1 MAGNSRLSFIASVFV
16 AFAAIGLGG
25 CGKSAP
31 SKAEAKKP
39 VLTERIKAA
48 YPVTEE
54 AAGVWRIDE
63 HGAVSMHL
71 VIGEKKAALIDSGAG
86 TPGLD
91 AVVASLTDLP
101 VIVINTHFHEDHA
114 MGNRAFDTI
123 YAHPADLERVRYQ
136 SSPKSAFLPLREGDV
151 VDLGGR
157 KLSVIETP
165 GHTKGSICLLDA
177 KNRMLFTGDNNN
189 GHVWLFLSESLSVQE
204 YLASLERLIARS
216 KEYDLILIGHGDPC
230 DIGRLERIAES
241 CRAIMKGGIESLPY
255 KNYGALSYGPGDA
268 LVAYDPN
275 KIFAPR

>member
-1 MAGNSRLSFIASVFV
+1 MAENSRISFIAAACIALA
-16 AFAAIGLGG
+16 AFGLGG

-31 SKAEAKKP
+31 AKSVAKKP

-54 AAGVWRIDE
+54 TAGVWRIDE
-63 HGAVSMHL
+63 HGVVNMHL
-71 VIGEKKAALIDSGAG
+71 VIGEKKAALIDTGAG

-101 VIVINTHFHEDHA
+101 VIVINTHFHSDHA
-114 MGNRAFDTI
+114 MGNSAFDAI
-123 YAHPADLERVRYQ
+123 YAHVDDLERVSYQ
-136 SSPKSAFLPLREGDV
+136 SSAKSTFHQLRDGDV
-151 VDLGGR
+151 IDLGGR
-157 KLSVIETP
+157 ELSVIWTP

-177 KNRMLFTGDNNN
+177 KNRILFSGDNNN

-204 YLASLERLIARS
+204 YLASLERLMARS

-241 CRAIMKGGIESLPY
+241 CRAIMKGGIESQPY
-255 KNYGALSYGPGDA
+255 KNYQALCYGPGDA